1 MEHAARCLRLLV
13 GGVRQSQGWMVS
25 GDRRS
30 HSENQLLAT
39 RARIPHLFTLNRR
52 ATAARMA
59 SPIVFL
65 TFIEIDR
72 SYRPKAS
79 TEMSKGKKKF
89 DPHASAISQ
98 RS

>member
-1 MEHAARCLRLLV
+1 MALRKSRL
-13 GGVRQSQGWMVS
+13 
-25 GDRRS
+25 
-30 HSENQLLAT
+30 NQCEDC
-39 RARIPHLFTLNRR
+39 LFTLNRR
-52 ATAARMA
+52 NRCPNGVAHR
-59 SPIVFL
+59 FF

-98 RS
+98 RG